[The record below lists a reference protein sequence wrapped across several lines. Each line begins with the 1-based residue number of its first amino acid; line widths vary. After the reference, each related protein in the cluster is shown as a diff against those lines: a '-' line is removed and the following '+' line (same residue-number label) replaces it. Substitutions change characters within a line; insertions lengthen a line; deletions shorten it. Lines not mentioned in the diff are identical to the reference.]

1 MYLTDPAE
9 IANQFQFRG
18 ENIST
23 LLKQWVGKHPEK
35 VFFHWH
41 PFAGDGRSWTYGQFW
56 QEIHAVAGG
65 LQLRGINFGDKVM
78 VHSEN
83 CPEMLI
89 AWYAC
94 SLIGAV
100 AVTTNSGATATE
112 LAYYIDLTEPVAAI
126 TQPKYK
132 QLLLGFKEK
141 FRWVSVTATNNDGSS
156 EGEGE
161 ADADA
166 GFLPFE
172 SFFAEADVVK
182 PAACDALTPAGI
194 VFTSGTTGLGKAVL
208 HSHGNLLWAAKIGPV
223 NTFFTAEDMFLTYMP
238 LFHVNAQM
246 WATAIVLGVGGSMVL
261 LPKVTVSRFWSIAV
275 RYGVSHMSMM
285 PLILQSANE
294 SVPEQHN
301 LKYIGLGEFPDLN
314 TTWRA
319 RFHSIYGSSE
329 TITHA
334 ICTNVHRDCPAGVLG
349 KTVPGYQAQ
358 VINPESGKVCDSG
371 ETGELWIKGT
381 RGIQMFLEYYNDP
394 EATESSFVDG
404 WFKTGDLLKVGENG
418 YMYFLHRLKDMI
430 KVGGENV
437 GVDEVERTIL
447 QLPQVKEVAVV
458 AKQDPALQEIPVAF
472 IIPREPLEQDVME
485 KLVRDHCQEH
495 LSRFKLPRI
504 ICVVDDFPRSLLN
517 KVAKNKLRDIADD
530 L

>member
-1 MYLTDPAE
+1 MHLTDPAE
-9 IANQFQFRG
+9 IARQFQFRD
-18 ENIST
+18 ENIGT
-23 LLKQWVGKHPEK
+23 LLRQWVDKHPDK

-41 PFAGDGRSWTYGQFW
+41 PFEGEGRSWTYGQFW

-65 LQLRGINFGDKVM
+65 LQQRGVRFGDKVL

-100 AVTTNSGATATE
+100 AVTTNAGATATE
-112 LAYYIDLTEPVAAI
+112 LAYYVKLVSPVAAI
-126 TQPKYK
+126 TQPKFSSLLRPYQD
-132 QLLLGFKEK
+132 QLSWLA
-141 FRWVSVTATNNDGSS
+141 VMATNNDGS
-156 EGEGE
+156 GAGE
-161 ADADA
+161 ADDA
-166 GFLPFE
+166 FLPFT
-172 SFFAEADVVK
+172 SLYADPDVVR
-182 PAACDALTPAGI
+182 PAQCDALTPAGI

-208 HSHGNLLWAAKIGPV
+208 HSHGNLLWAATIGPV
-223 NTFFTAEDMFLTYMP
+223 NTFFTSGDMFLTYMP

-275 RYGVSHMSMM
+275 KYGVTHMSMM
-285 PLILQSANE
+285 PLILQSVSD
-294 SVPEQHN
+294 SVPEKHN
-301 LKYIGLGEFPDLN
+301 LKYLGLGEFPGLN
-314 TTWRA
+314 AVWRA

-334 ICTNVHRDCPAGVLG
+334 ICTNVHRDCPEGVLG
-349 KTVPGYQAQ
+349 KTVPGYQVQ
-358 VINPESGKVCDSG
+358 VIDPASGAVCKSG
-371 ETGELWIKGT
+371 ESGELWVKGT

-394 EATESSFVDG
+394 EATESAFVDG
-404 WFKTGDLLKVGENG
+404 WFKTGDLLRVGENG

-437 GVDEVERTIL
+437 GVDEVEKVIL
-447 QLPQVKEVAVV
+447 QLPEVREVAVV

-472 IIPREPLEQDVME
+472 IILKKPMEADAVE
-485 KLVRDHCQEH
+485 KLVLDHCAEH
-495 LSRFKLPRI
+495 LSRFKIPRMI
-504 ICVVDDFPRSLLN
+504 RVVDDFPRSLLN
-517 KVAKNKLRDIADD
+517 KVAKNKLREIADK

>member
-1 MYLTDPAE
+1 MYCTDSAE
-9 IANQFQFRG
+9 IAKQFQFRD
-18 ENIST
+18 ENIGT
-23 LLKQWVGKHPEK
+23 LLKQWVDKHPEK

-41 PFAGDGRSWTYGQFW
+41 PFVGEARSWTYARFW
-56 QEIHAVAGG
+56 QDIHAVAGG
-65 LQLRGINFGDKVM
+65 LQQRGIQFGDKVM
-78 VHSEN
+78 VHSDN

-126 TQPKYK
+126 TQPKYN
-132 QLLLGFKEK
+132 QLLLGFKDK
-141 FRWVSVTATNNDGSS
+141 FQWVSVTAANNDGS
-156 EGEGE
+156 GEGE
-161 ADADA
+161 ADAD
-166 GFLPFE
+166 FLPFA
-172 SFFAEADVVK
+172 SFYAELDVVK
-182 PAACDALTPAGI
+182 LAECDALTPAGI

-208 HSHGNLLWAAKIGPV
+208 HSHGNLLWAATIGPV
-223 NTFFTAEDMFLTYMP
+223 NTFFTSQDMFLTYMP

-275 RYGVSHMSMM
+275 NYGVSHMTMM
-285 PLILQSANE
+285 PLILQSVSD

-301 LKYIGLGEFPDLN
+301 LKYCGLGEFPDMNAL
-314 TTWRA
+314 WRT

-349 KTVPGYQAQ
+349 KTVPGYQVQ
-358 VINPESGKVCDSG
+358 VIDPESGEVCGSG
-371 ETGELWIKGT
+371 ESGELWVKGT
-381 RGIQMFLEYYNDP
+381 RGIQMFLEYYNDS
-394 EATESSFVDG
+394 EATESSFEDG

-437 GVDEVERTIL
+437 GVDEVEKTIL
-447 QLPQVKEVAVV
+447 QLPQVSEVAVV

-472 IIPREPLEQDVME
+472 VIPAEPMEQDAME
-485 KLVRDHCQEH
+485 KLVLDHCREH

-504 ICVVDDFPRSLLN
+504 VRVVDNFPRSLLN
-517 KVAKNKLRDIADD
+517 KVAKNKLRDIADE